1 MKEGIEREMKRANE
15 MTREYAWEG
24 SHFNYELRPPNP
36 HPRPLQTGG
45 GESVLECKARQRER
59 ERERERVGERDVSS
73 PMRGIFCP
81 SFCMDVRASPAC
93 TCPHC
98 PPSLILIFLFETLF
112 FIFLIIFFNEKLYEY

>member
-59 ERERERVGERDVSS
+59 EWG
-73 PMRGIFCP
+73 RGTYHHP
-81 SFCMDVRASPAC
+81 
-93 TCPHC
+93 
-98 PPSLILIFLFETLF
+98 
-112 FIFLIIFFNEKLYEY
+112 